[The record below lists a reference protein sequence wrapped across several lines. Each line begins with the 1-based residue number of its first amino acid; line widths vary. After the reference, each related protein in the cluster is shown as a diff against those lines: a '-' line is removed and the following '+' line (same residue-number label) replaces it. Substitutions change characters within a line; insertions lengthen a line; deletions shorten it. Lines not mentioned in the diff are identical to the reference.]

1 MTVLASDLD
10 RTLVWSRR
18 RLVAPGAPTPDLA
31 DPTVTADLV
40 CVEELQGEP
49 WAFVTRRA
57 WAAIEVL
64 AASDLLVPVTTR
76 TPAQALRLRLPRF
89 RHLLCLNGGVLLVDG
104 EPDAEH
110 ERHTRAAVAQVTPLA
125 TVLDRLTRVGG
136 PAGAPHV
143 RGVREADGT
152 FLYLLL
158 TGDPVPPEWAAELAA
173 LAADADWTL
182 ALEQTKAYLVPRP
195 LTKQAGVER
204 LLARTGGSLRAAA
217 GDSVLD
223 EPMLRAAEHA
233 LVPQHSYLAERG
245 WSGPFTEASGI
256 AAGEEIARWFLA
268 LGGLDE
274 EPAPALAGR

>member
-10 RTLVWSRR
+10 RTLVWSHR
-18 RLVAPGAPTPDLA
+18 RLVAPDAAPMTA
-31 DPTVTADLV
+31 AEVADLV

-57 WAAIEVL
+57 WEAIEAL
-64 AASDLLVPVTTR
+64 AASGLLVPVTTR

-104 EPDAEH
+104 EPDPEH
-110 ERHTRAAVAQVTPLA
+110 AALTAAAVAQVTPLA
-125 TVLDRLTRVGG
+125 AVLAHLTG
-136 PAGAPHV
+136 PDGLAQAPHV

-158 TGDPVPPEWAAELAA
+158 TGDPVPADWAAGLAA
-173 LAADADWTL
+173 LADDVDWTL

-195 LTKQAGVER
+195 LTKQAGVDR
-204 LLARTGGSLRAAA
+204 LLARTGGRLVAAA

-223 EPMLRAAEHA
+223 RPMLEAADHA
-233 LVPQHSYLAERG
+233 LVPRHSYLADRD
-245 WSGPFTEASGI
+245 WSGALTATSGV

-274 EPAPALAGR
+274 QPVPALAGR